1 MLTPSGR
8 IDEPPLFSVLRAQIQ
23 SIRRVA
29 EGSADLDGHDLSVK
43 ILPTHLADWC
53 GTAITPLRALPEVGD
68 PDSRADQVEVWDSQA
83 RNSRD
88 KSVSP
93 ERSRDFPAKHCHAS
107 VDELNFLIQC
117 HLLHDQ
123 IGPLVG

>member
-1 MLTPSGR
+1 MMSLPPPS
-8 IDEPPLFSVLRAQIQ
+8 ETLKPWS
-23 SIRRVA
+23 RVSLPMTA
-29 EGSADLDGHDLSVK
+29 PNSYASFGSQVAVSASDAGSAV
-43 ILPTHLADWC
+43 AR
-53 GTAITPLRALPEVGD
+53 PLGRFPRFGD

-93 ERSRDFPAKHCHAS
+93 ERSRHFPAKHCHAS
-107 VDELNFLIQC
+107 VDELNFLIQR
-117 HLLHDQ
+117 HLRHDQ